1 MEKLLKANNE
11 ILRQMINDNLE
22 LTRDNPIYAADLRTN
37 TLRFK
42 IAIMINMDIIMSLKD
57 GK

>member
-1 MEKLLKANNE
+1 MIKQLEANNE
-11 ILRQMINDNLE
+11 LLRQMIKANLE
-22 LTRDNPIYAADLRTN
+22 LTRNNPTYGSDLRTN

-42 IAIMINMDIIMSLKD
+42 IAIMINMDIIRSLKD